1 MKTLLERLNAL
12 ETPWCLRCNRHG
24 ELLETQ
30 RFFAAISRLG
40 DGIFWYLLM
49 FLLPA
54 IHGTE
59 GLLTALQMLL
69 VGGVSLA
76 LYKLLK
82 VLTGRDRPYAFDR
95 DIQRLAPA
103 LDRYSFPSGHTMHAV
118 GFSLVVCAHFPE
130 LAILLVPFALLVA
143 ASRLVLGLH
152 YPSDVLA
159 GALIGTLVALAS
171 CQFGI

>member
-1 MKTLLERLNAL
+1 MKTLLDRMNAL

-24 ELLETQ
+24 DLLETQ
-30 RFFAAISRLG
+30 RFFAAVSRLG

-59 GLLTALQMLL
+59 GLLTALQMML
-69 VGGVSLA
+69 VGGLSLA
-76 LYKLLK
+76 IYKLLK

-103 LDRYSFPSGHTMHAV
+103 LDHYSFPSGHTMHAV
-118 GFSLVVCAHFPE
+118 GFSLVICGHFSE
-130 LAILLVPFALLVA
+130 LTLLLAPFTLLVA

-159 GALIGTLVALAS
+159 GAVIGALVALAS
-171 CQFGI
+171 FQIGV